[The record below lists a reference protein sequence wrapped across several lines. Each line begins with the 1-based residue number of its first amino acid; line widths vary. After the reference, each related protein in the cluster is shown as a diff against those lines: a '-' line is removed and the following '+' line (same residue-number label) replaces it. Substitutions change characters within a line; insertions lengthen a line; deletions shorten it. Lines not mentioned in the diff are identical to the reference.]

1 MDAPTNDSMKS
12 FIIRALFIS
21 QLMLSSLAFTLPA
34 AHSTAVKF
42 VGKETCIGN
51 RSRPFASRCRN
62 LLFSN
67 CHRYHQS
74 SSANLVPF
82 SEAWNADNDGLQS
95 SSFSSLLHKIGCH
108 SLNSDGILTLF
119 SDDENEQYR
128 LYLTTDVDD
137 LPPIAKLTVDV
148 FDATAIALSS
158 TTSWSAFEKALL
170 GAVVE
175 PAIGMYNA
183 WAHVVGYT
191 EVLSGLRRRMRNRMA
206 DTRNG
211 GEKND
216 EWFTPFVVPDNDT
229 SKIDS
234 LNESDRTL
242 EDIASRS
249 SLILALARHASP
261 DGGKEMEVVAS
272 VELRLQPTDAKI
284 PFSQPWLD
292 SLERR
297 LVRSFPFLNS
307 KLMTIATGD
316 ELVASDDGSTK
327 VEIGKSKNPPL
338 RPYLCNLCVTPNLR
352 SLGIGRA
359 LCRIVEA
366 IAQQKWSHSHI
377 YLHVDPTNNAARK
390 LYEKEG
396 YVDVGMRWNAI
407 WAGGEISYYVKR
419 LRG

>member
-1 MDAPTNDSMKS
+1 MLPTNDTMKS

-21 QLMLSSLAFTLPA
+21 HLMLSTLAFTFPA
-34 AHSTAVKF
+34 THLTVVKS
-42 VGKETCIGN
+42 VDKETCIGN
-51 RSRPFASRCRN
+51 RSGPFSSRCRK

-67 CHRYHQS
+67 CYRYHQS
-74 SSANLVPF
+74 SPANLVPF
-82 SEAWNADNDGLQS
+82 SEAWNADNEGLQS
-95 SSFSSLLHKIGCH
+95 SSFASLLHKIGCL
-108 SLNSDGILTLF
+108 SLNSDGMLTLF
-119 SDDENEQYR
+119 SDDENEHYR
-128 LYLTTDVDD
+128 LYLATDADD

-158 TTSWSAFEKALL
+158 TTSWSVFEKALL

-183 WAHVVGYT
+183 WAHAVGYT
-191 EVLSGLRRRMRNRMA
+191 EVLSGLRRRMRNRMT

-216 EWFTPFVVPDNDT
+216 EWFTPLVVPNNDT
-229 SKIDS
+229 SKNDS
-234 LNESDRTL
+234 LNKCDKTL

-249 SLILALARHASP
+249 SLILALARSP
-261 DGGKEMEVVAS
+261 DGGKDMEVVAS

-292 SLERR
+292 NMERR

-307 KLMTIATGD
+307 KLMTNVTGD
-316 ELVASDDGSTK
+316 ESVASDDDTTK
-327 VEIGKSKNPPL
+327 VEIGKSKNPPM

-366 IAQQKWSHSHI
+366 IAQKKWSYSHI
-377 YLHVDPTNNAARK
+377 YLHVDPTNDVAMK

-396 YVDVGMRWNAI
+396 YVDVGRRWNTF

>member
-1 MDAPTNDSMKS
+1 MLPTNDAMKS

-34 AHSTAVKF
+34 NHFTAVKS

-51 RSRPFASRCRN
+51 RSGPFASCRK

-67 CHRYHQS
+67 CHRYHRS
-74 SSANLVPF
+74 PPANLVPF

-95 SSFSSLLHKIGCH
+95 SSFSSLLHKIGCL
-108 SLNSDGILTLF
+108 SLNSDGMLTLF
-119 SDDENEQYR
+119 SDDENEHYR
-128 LYLTTDVDD
+128 LYLATDVDD

-183 WAHVVGYT
+183 WAHAVGYT
-191 EVLSGLRRRMRNRMA
+191 EVLSGLRRRMRNRMT

-216 EWFTPFVVPDNDT
+216 EWFTPLVAPNNDT
-229 SKIDS
+229 SKNDS
-234 LNESDRTL
+234 LNKSDKTL

-261 DGGKEMEVVAS
+261 DEGKDMEVVAS

-292 SLERR
+292 NLERR
-297 LVRSFPFLNS
+297 LVRSFSFLNC
-307 KLMTIATGD
+307 KLATATGD
-316 ELVASDDGSTK
+316 VSASDDGTTK
-327 VEIGKSKNPPL
+327 VEMDKSKNSPL
-338 RPYLCNLCVTPNLR
+338 RPYLCNLCVAPNLR
-352 SLGIGRA
+352 SLGIGRV

-366 IAQQKWSHSHI
+366 IAQQKWSYSHI
-377 YLHVDPTNNAARK
+377 YLHVDPTNDAAMK
-390 LYEKEG
+390 LYENEG
-396 YVDVGMRWNAI
+396 YIDVGRRWNAF
-407 WAGGEISYYVKR
+407 WAGDEISYYVKR
-419 LRG
+419 LR